1 MSGIQTAAFP
11 LATGFSI
18 ARERAPEPMDVIV
31 VEGLV
36 GETVIGVHTSEAGV
50 LQPVRIDVAVGVPRI
65 FACSTDRLDDT
76 IDYGRI
82 REFLRGL
89 LECHS
94 HRLLEALA
102 EEIAQRMLA
111 DFGGHWAR
119 VAVAKPRKFADVDA
133 VGVII
138 ERRRRIAPDHQD
150 AGEHSV
156 LARLGAGMFPLGE
169 R

>member
-1 MSGIQTAAFP
+1 MSGVRAATLP
-11 LATGFSI
+11 LAAGLAI
-18 ARERAPEPMDVIV
+18 ARERAAEPLDVIV
-31 VEGLV
+31 VEGFV
-36 GETVIGVHTSEAGV
+36 GETVIGVHASEVGV
-50 LQPVRIDVAVGVPRI
+50 RQPVRIDVAVGVPRI

-82 REFLRGL
+82 REFLGDL
-89 LECHS
+89 LERHS

-138 ERRRRIAPDHQD
+138 ERRRRLAPEHQD
-150 AGEHSV
+150 GEEHSV
-156 LARLGAGMFPLGE
+156 LARLGAGMFPLGD